1 MFKFCSAPFD
11 TISIHENGGIASCL
25 CQGWHTQGPNMGNL
39 NQNTLTEIFANQNFD
54 NFRSSIVDQTFR
66 YCRKDECSKLWNLD
80 QVESLDQVAKPKRLP
95 TTMNLLIEKNCNL
108 KCGSCRTGI
117 IWDKAV
123 NPQVEHILNTL
134 VNDYQDFQEPV
145 WFQCDGFGDIFAS
158 AAYKNFLRRD
168 DLPKC
173 FQFNLT
179 TNGNL
184 ITKNL
189 DIIEKLAPQLF
200 SVCVSFDAANADT
213 YKDVRG
219 GKFELI
225 IEGVN
230 VMKRMGVLRVNA
242 SFVVQKKNYLE
253 VLDYYNLCKELGIN
267 YAGISKIDR
276 WGHMSDEW
284 WQANQIDNNSE
295 VDYNFL
301 IPALKTIKQD
311 PKFGL
316 CGGLENLIA
325 TKSTSIS
332 N

>member
-1 MFKFCSAPFD
+1 MLKYCSAPFD
-11 TISIHENGGIASCL
+11 TISIHENGGISSCL
-25 CQGWHTQGPNMGNL
+25 CQGWHTQGHNMGNL
-39 NQNTLTEIFANQNFD
+39 NQNTLTEIFANQNF
-54 NFRSSIVDQTFR
+54 NKFRTSIVDQSFR

-80 QVESLDQVAKPKRLP
+80 QVESLDQVAIPKYLP

-123 NPQVEHILNTL
+123 NYQVEHILNTL
-134 VNDYQDFQEPV
+134 VEDYRDFQEPV
-145 WFQCDGFGDIFAS
+145 WFQCDGLGDIFAS

-179 TNGNL
+179 SNGNL

-200 SVCVSFDAANADT
+200 SVCVSFDAANAET

-225 IEGVN
+225 IDGVKA
-230 VMKRMGVLRVNA
+230 MKRLGVLRVNA

-253 VLDYYNLCKELGIN
+253 VLDYYNLCKELGIG

-276 WGHMSDEW
+276 WGHMSDDW
-284 WQANQIDNNSE
+284 WQDNQIDNNPT
-295 VDYNFL
+295 VDYDFL
-301 IPALKTIKQD
+301 ISALKTIKQD
-311 PKFGL
+311 IKFGL

-325 TKSTSIS
+325 TKS